1 MECKSKKDW
10 ELLKEFDAGYDCIQV
25 DVYPYGSDDPVQAH
39 IFVMEGFESENAK
52 LPTEKLPQE
61 RYVRVIATGMRHYG
75 VDDEYI
81 DYSILNVPYIP
92 NRRPEDYLTF
102 PKEKEKLKTLSYKEY
117 EKKAKKN
124 AWFLIGE
131 KVIQLGEHDPNCPFV
146 EWVSSR
152 LVGKS
157 DCTWTML
164 QTLFDPDLPLCETEE
179 QVEPLH
185 QEWTEN
191 QLAEKFEQAD
201 LTGSVVALVKEG
213 TNERSSSRGGL
224 LSNSIKKLRKRKE

>member
-1 MECKSKKDW
+1 MECKTKKDW

-25 DVYPYGSDDPVQAH
+25 DVYPYGSDDPLKAN

-92 NRRPEDYLTF
+92 NRKPEEYLTF
-102 PKEKEKLKTLSYKEY
+102 PKEKEKTKTISYNEY
-117 EKKAKKN
+117 VKKAKKKV
-124 AWFLIGE
+124 WFLIGE

-146 EWVSSR
+146 EWISSR
-152 LVGKS
+152 LVGKP

-164 QTLFDPDLPLCETEE
+164 QTLFDPDLPVCETENDILS
-179 QVEPLH
+179 LH
-185 QEWTEN
+185 QAWTEN

-201 LTGSVVALVKEG
+201 LTGSVVAFIK
-213 TNERSSSRGGL
+213 ERSNEQGSRGGL
-224 LSNSIKKLRKRKE
+224 LSNPINKLRRSKQ